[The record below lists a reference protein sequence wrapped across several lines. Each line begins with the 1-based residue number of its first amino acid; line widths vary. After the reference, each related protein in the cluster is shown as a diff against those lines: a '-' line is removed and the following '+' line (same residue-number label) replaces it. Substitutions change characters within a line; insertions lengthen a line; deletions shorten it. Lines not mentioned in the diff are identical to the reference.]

1 MPGPPAR
8 NRTPTSRTG
17 SSRARA
23 GGATTASELAA
34 QIKRDRLRPIYLLL
48 GDELI
53 LRREALEAIET
64 AVLGSDPS
72 TATFGRQFFAGAESR
87 ASDILAAA
95 HGLPM
100 FGERRL
106 VLVDGVDRLRKADR
120 ESLLPGLDDLP
131 ETTVLVL
138 IADKLDGR
146 LTFTRNLKQK
156 AKVILAE
163 GLAEDQVPRWIDG
176 RFAAL
181 GHKVTRDAAERLLL
195 LVGPRLTVLAGEI
208 EKTSLYVGP
217 GQPVGVEDVGRAAA
231 GGLGG
236 TLEDLV
242 NAVGERD
249 LVRALTALSNALEVG
264 EEPLRI
270 LGFLTYRIT
279 ELWRIA
285 DGGRGWPAVQRHAR
299 NWRPTELAGA
309 AAAIYSADRLLKG
322 AGGGVPL
329 GKRSGDRLILETLL
343 RRIIGGGGWRER
355 RSPPG
360 PARRAAAGNRSRSRG
375 QGQETLL

>member
-1 MPGPPAR
+1 MPGPPSR
-8 NRTPTSRTG
+8 NRARASRTG
-17 SSRARA
+17 SSRAR
-23 GGATTASELAA
+23 GSGTITPSELVAE
-34 QIKRDRLRPIYLLL
+34 IKRELVRPIYLLL

-53 LRREALEAIET
+53 LRREALEAIEA

-72 TATFGRQFFAGAESR
+72 TAAFGRQFFAGAEAR
-87 ASDILAAA
+87 ASDILTAA

-100 FGERRL
+100 FGQRRL
-106 VLVDGVDRLRKADR
+106 VVVDGIDRLRKADR
-120 ESLLPGLDDLP
+120 ESLLPGLDGLP

-156 AKVILAE
+156 AKTVLAE
-163 GLAEDQVPRWIDG
+163 GLAEDLLPRWIGG

-181 GHKVTRDAAERLLL
+181 GHKVTREAAERLLL

-208 EKTSLYVGP
+208 EKISLYVGP

-249 LVRALTALSNALEVG
+249 LVRALTALSSALEVG

-285 DGGRGWPAVQRHAR
+285 DGGRGWPAVERHAR
-299 NWRPTELAGA
+299 NWRPVELAGA

-322 AGGGVPL
+322 AEGGVPL
-329 GKRSGDRLILETLL
+329 NKRSGDRLILETLL
-343 RRIIGGGGWRER
+343 RRIIGGGGWHDRGR
-355 RSPPG
+355 QPG
-360 PARRAAAGNRSRSRG
+360 PPRRAAAGNRSRSRG
-375 QGQETLL
+375 HGQETLL